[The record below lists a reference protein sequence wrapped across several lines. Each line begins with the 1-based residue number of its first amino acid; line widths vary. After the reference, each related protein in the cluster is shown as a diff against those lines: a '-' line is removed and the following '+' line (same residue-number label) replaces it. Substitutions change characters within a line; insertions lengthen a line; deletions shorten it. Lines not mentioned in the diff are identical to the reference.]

1 MVVQKELNYNNMNIE
16 EKINYWEKEKQET
29 LDKLATTNDSFLI
42 MQHKIQLDIID
53 NVLTKLSLERENI
66 KDTLDTLYDPKNLD
80 SIASNI

>member
-1 MVVQKELNYNNMNIE
+1 MNIE

-66 KDTLDTLYDPKNLD
+66 KDTLDTLYEPKNLD

>member
-1 MVVQKELNYNNMNIE
+1 MNIE